1 MRPKMWN
8 ISTFLVKSHPT
19 GATPLTDFE
28 NFRGFYMTN
37 YPTLVFQISRDSLHR
52 LRSYCWETARPSI
65 RPNFSVHPV
74 GKTVRWIQKRTELF
88 RWARRALSPC
98 EVWWRSY
105 NTVCA
110 TMWCMF
116 LFVCWSRSESGEHRA
131 FEGCIVRIKI
141 ALPFIALS
149 RLGFQPFWEGIAL
162 LDGLHISHFRR

>member
-19 GATPLTDFE
+19 VATPLTDFE

-74 GKTVRWIQKRTELF
+74 GKTVRWIQKRTEIF

-105 NTVCA
+105 NAVCA
-110 TMWCMF
+110 TMWC
-116 LFVCWSRSESGEHRA
+116 RA
-131 FEGCIVRIKI
+131 YVSFCLLVTLWVRR
-141 ALPFIALS
+141 AS
-149 RLGFQPFWEGIAL
+149 CVR
-162 LDGLHISHFRR
+162 GLHSSNKNCVAVYCPISTRFSAFLRRDCSFRWAT